1 MERFKLFIPLLI
13 FILLAVALYF
23 GLDRDPS
30 AMPSALIDKLVPA
43 FTLPSLADK
52 EKSLNDVSPDE
63 ASPNEALL
71 TERLF
76 QGEAALLNV
85 WATWCV
91 SCRMEH
97 GYLMDLA
104 KLGVP
109 IVGLNYKDERGAAQR
124 WLVELGDPYR
134 EVIFDAEGSLGLD
147 LGVFGA
153 PETYV
158 VDGQGMIRY
167 KYVGVVDERV
177 WQQKIAPVFH
187 GLQESPTP

>member
-30 AMPSALIDKLVPA
+30 AMPSALIDKSVPA
-43 FTLPSLADK
+43 FTLPSLADE
-52 EKSLNDVSPDE
+52 EKPV
-63 ASPNEALL
+63 
-71 TERLF
+71 TETFLSEKLF
-76 QGEAALLNV
+76 QGEATLLNV

-97 GYLMDLA
+97 RYLMGLA

-109 IVGLNYKDERGAAQR
+109 IIGLNYKDERGAAQR
-124 WLVELGDPYR
+124 WLRELGDPYR

-158 VDGQGMIRY
+158 IDGQGMIRY